1 MQDSKTASSKVKSM
15 KIQHRYIIAIAVLI
29 VFAFILFSV
38 DAAISFIIRNY
49 FSGLDQYLPY
59 AWDASNA
66 LVGIL
71 GSYVIYRLFLSIINI
86 NAAKAHE
93 KGAGEIQKII
103 LRVIF
108 YAVVIFVILTAFGV
122 NPSGALAGGA
132 VGGVIIGLAA
142 QTTLT
147 SILSGFL
154 LSSSKTIIPGDI
166 VILRSSYWG
175 SVDMLVKIIKV
186 NTLYTEALTANG
198 NKMRFPNPLLLN
210 YVVLTHL
217 DNNDQFVYPMQVQL
231 NWDVNA
237 STLVDDAKPRI
248 NKAFS
253 KLHVPKPE
261 IIFSSKGNF
270 VTVFTVLIKMTE
282 FSDVNKLMEIV
293 NREFERAY
301 WELKK

>member
-1 MQDSKTASSKVKSM
+1 M
-15 KIQHRYIIAIAVLI
+15 
-29 VFAFILFSV
+29 
-38 DAAISFIIRNY
+38 
-49 FSGLDQYLPY
+49 
-59 AWDASNA
+59 
-66 LVGIL
+66 
-71 GSYVIYRLFLSIINI
+71 
-86 NAAKAHE
+86 
-93 KGAGEIQKII
+93 
-103 LRVIF
+103 
-108 YAVVIFVILTAFGV
+108 
-122 NPSGALAGGA
+122 
-132 VGGVIIGLAA
+132 
-142 QTTLT
+142 
-147 SILSGFL
+147 
-154 LSSSKTIIPGDI
+154 
-166 VILRSSYWG
+166 ILRSSYWG

-253 KLHVPKPE
+253 KLQACKTGNN
-261 IIFSSKGNF
+261 ILGSKGNF